1 MRMEEKKEFTFAER
15 IMLQHAYAPKLIS
28 DCLGIGL
35 GIYFLW
41 QNTLWAALLALFGL
55 SILGNV
61 IAWKQD
67 IRQLAQTP
75 LGKWMLVQA
84 NPVNLVVRTIGA
96 AVLAYGVWLHAP
108 IVILAGVGVIFL
120 ARLLSAGAK

>member
-1 MRMEEKKEFTFAER
+1 
-15 IMLQHAYAPKLIS
+15 MLQHAYPPKLIS
-28 DCLGIGL
+28 DCLGIVL

-41 QNTLWAALLALFGL
+41 QNNLWVALLALFGL

-67 IRQLAQTP
+67 INKLAQTS

-84 NPVNLVVRTIGA
+84 NPTNLIVRTIGA
-96 AVLAYGVWLHAP
+96 AVLCYGVWLHSG
-108 IVILAGVGVIFL
+108 IIILIGMGVIFL
-120 ARLLSAGAK
+120 ARLLSVGIK